1 MTERTQHNTSETTTR
16 SFSPRPKDEKK
27 IRLDVIIP
35 AHNEADTL
43 QNTIHAVEAVIAD
56 CGLIHRFIIV
66 DDGSTDGTWTVVNG
80 LGSRVGCEVI
90 GVRLSRNF
98 GKDAAIAAG
107 LAEADAD
114 MVVTI
119 DADGQHPVDAIPKM
133 VNEWWNG
140 AMVVHG
146 VKVRRLGD
154 SWLQQICVSLFTKF
168 LNMITGKHF
177 QGMSDFKLLDREVVR
192 NLLACGDQYFFYR
205 LLVSWLGYPSVNVP
219 IVTGPQVRESRW
231 NLTQLA
237 RLGMQA
243 IILHTDLPIQAFF
256 IVSTLSSLVGLLL
269 VIVLIGYLIL
279 GEVPSGYSTLLMLS
293 IMNLM
298 VLVFAITIIGLYVK
312 NILDQA
318 LHRPRSIVWQRTVH
332 DSVPEEKSGEHES
345 N

>member
-1 MTERTQHNTSETTTR
+1 M
-16 SFSPRPKDEKK
+16 SFSPRSKDEKE
-27 IRLDVIIP
+27 IRLDVIVP
-35 AHNEADTL
+35 AHNESDTL
-43 QNTIHAVEAVIAD
+43 QNTLHAIEVAIAE
-56 CGLIHRFIIV
+56 CGFIHRFIIV
-66 DDGSTDGTWTVVNG
+66 DDGSTDETWTVVNG
-80 LGSRVGCEVI
+80 LGSHVRGEVI

-114 MVVTI
+114 IVVTI

-133 VNEWWNG
+133 VDAWRDG

-146 VKVRRLGD
+146 VKVRRMED
-154 SWLQQICVSLFTKF
+154 SWLQKICVSLFTKF
-168 LNMITGKHF
+168 LNMITGKQL

-192 NLLACGDQYFFYR
+192 NLLACGDHYFFYR
-205 LLVSWLGYPSVNVP
+205 LLVSWLGYPSANVSV
-219 IVTGPQVRESRW
+219 VTGPQVRESRW
-231 NLTQLA
+231 NLTKLA

-256 IVSTLSSLVGLLL
+256 IISALSSLGGLML

-279 GEVPSGYSTLLMLS
+279 GQVPSGYSTLLMLS

-312 NILDQA
+312 NILDQG
-318 LHRPRSIVWQRTVH
+318 LQRPRCIVWQRTVH
-332 DSVPEEKSGEHES
+332 DALPEEKSVDHGS
-345 N
+345 D

>member
-1 MTERTQHNTSETTTR
+1 MCTQHHTSDTKTK
-16 SFSPRPKDEKK
+16 SFSPRSKDEKK
-27 IRLDVIIP
+27 IRLDVIVP

-43 QNTIHAVEAVIAD
+43 QNTLHAIEAAIAE

-66 DDGSTDGTWTVVNG
+66 DDGSADETWAMVNG
-80 LGSRVGCEVI
+80 LGSHLGGEVI

-98 GKDAAIAAG
+98 GKDAAIVAG

-114 MVVTI
+114 IVVTI

-133 VNEWWNG
+133 VDAWRDG

-146 VKVRRLGD
+146 VKVGRLGD
-154 SWLQQICVSLFTKF
+154 SWLQKTCIFLFTKL
-168 LNMITGKHF
+168 LNMITGKQF

-192 NLLACGDQYFFYR
+192 NLLACGDHHFFYR
-205 LLVSWLGYPSVNVP
+205 LLVSWLGYPSANVSV
-219 IVTGPQVRESRW
+219 ITGPQVRKSRW
-231 NLTQLA
+231 NLTKLA
-237 RLGMQA
+237 HLGMQA

-256 IVSTLSSLVGLLL
+256 VVSALSSLGGLLL

-279 GEVPSGYSTLLMLS
+279 GEVPSGYSTLLILS

-298 VLVFAITIIGLYVK
+298 VLVFAITVIGLYVK

-318 LHRPRSIVWQRTVH
+318 LQRPRCIVWQRTVH
-332 DSVPEEKSGEHES
+332 DALPEEKSVDHGS
-345 N
+345 D